1 MNRKIRTWVE
11 ISLNDLEH
19 NYREISSRLPDGC
32 QMLGRLQG
40 QCLRPRRG
48 ARGAAAAAGGCQWVA
63 VNCYDEAE
71 ELRAAGVTMN
81 ILLLGPQSANIAVD
95 LATLGVTQAV
105 GSIEYA
111 RELNRFLAGTGLRLD
126 AHMKLETGMGRTGF
140 DVHDDSHLDEMIE
153 ALSLPHLNFTGVF
166 THFAVSDEYGDP
178 YTQLQFSRF
187 THAIER
193 MEQATGHHF
202 AIRHCANS
210 GAVINDPEM
219 HLDMVRPGLLL
230 YGVFPAKE
238 TGGLDL
244 RPAMSLYSRV
254 SEVTHHHT
262 GDTISYGRTFTC
274 PRDMRLAVL
283 PVGYADGCCAPL
295 RQGRC
300 AAARQARTAG
310 RPHLHGYVHGRC
322 HGHPR
327 GAARRRGHDLRPR
340 SLGGR
345 AGGKGRYH
353 PV

>member
-1 MNRKIRTWVE
+1 MTWNTIIARSAAACRTAARCSGVCKA
-11 ISLNDLEH
+11 NAYGH
-19 NYREISSRLPDGC
+19 GAVRVA
-32 QMLGRLQG
+32 QRLQ
-40 QCLRPRRG
+40 R
-48 ARGAAAAAGGCQWVA
+48 AGCQWVA

-111 RELNRFLAGTGLRLD
+111 RELNRFLAGTGLRLN

-166 THFAVSDEYGDP
+166 THFAVSDENGDP

-193 MEQATGHHF
+193 MEQVTGHHF

-244 RPAMSLYSRV
+244 RPAMLLYSRV

-274 PRDMRLAVL
+274 PHDMRLAVL
-283 PVGYADGCCAPL
+283 PGRLCRRAAAQPL

-345 AGGKGRYH
+345 AGGKGRHH